1 MAFSFARKSRSSR
14 PKQHTNFIDS
24 EFGEIEVT
32 RVHTRYLRLRVQPD
46 GSITATMPYYATLL
60 SLKSL
65 INKNRTSLRKQI
77 SKMPKGKALSETEKA
92 DLKKKARKYLNSRL
106 QELAQT
112 NGFSYDKIRISS
124 ARTRWGSC
132 SMRGTISL
140 NVALMTLPKHL
151 SDYVILH
158 ELTHTDYMSHS
169 PDFWKRVSEVCPRY
183 KQYRRELKN
192 YSPYI

>member
-1 MAFSFARKSRSSR
+1 VAFSFAKKVNR
-14 PKQHTNFIDS
+14 PKQHTNFVDP

-32 RVHTRYLRLRVQPD
+32 RVRTRYLRLRVQPD
-46 GSITATMPYYATLL
+46 GSITATIPYYATLL

-65 INKNRTSLRKQI
+65 INKNRAGLRKQI
-77 SKMPKGKALSETEKA
+77 SKMPKNKALNDTERA
-92 DLKKKARKYLNSRL
+92 ELKKKARKYLTQRL
-106 QELAQT
+106 QELASA
-112 NGFSYDKIRISS
+112 NGFTYEKIRISS

-132 SMRGTISL
+132 SMKGTISL
-140 NVALMTLPKHL
+140 NIALMTLPKHL

-169 PDFWKRVSEVCPRY
+169 PDFWKRVGEVCPNY
-183 KQYRRELKN
+183 KKHRKDLKN